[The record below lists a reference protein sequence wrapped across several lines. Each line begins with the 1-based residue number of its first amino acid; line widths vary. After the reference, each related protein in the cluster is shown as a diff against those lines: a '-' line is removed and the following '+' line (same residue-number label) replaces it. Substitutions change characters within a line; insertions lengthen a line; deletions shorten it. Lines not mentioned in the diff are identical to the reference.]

1 MNNKGFQTQRK
12 ILHKVFNAGRP
23 SFPRN
28 LGMLDNTKEGGG
40 GGGRGGGGGGEVGE
54 EVEREVDGLGLNNGL
69 HPTNRA

>member
-1 MNNKGFQTQRK
+1 MANLNNKGFQTQRK

-40 GGGRGGGGGGEVGE
+40 GGEVGE
-54 EVEREVDGLGLNNGL
+54 EVEREGGGLGLNNGL

>member
-12 ILHKVFNAGRP
+12 ILHKVSTQEDPHFREI
-23 SFPRN
+23 
-28 LGMLDNTKEGGG
+28 LGCLITRKREGGG
-40 GGGRGGGGGGEVGE
+40 REVGE

>member
-40 GGGRGGGGGGEVGE
+40 GEVRE

>member
-40 GGGRGGGGGGEVGE
+40 GEVGE
-54 EVEREVDGLGLNNGL
+54 EVERGVDGLGLNNGL